1 MSEFLKVTAIVILS
15 LSLLIWSLLISI
27 GLLESVSEYDKTF
40 AGITEESSQFER
52 KVPSNYT

>member
-15 LSLLIWSLLISI
+15 LSLLIWSLLISF
-27 GLLESVSEYDKTF
+27 GLLESVSEYEKTF

-52 KVPSNYT
+52 KVPSNYI